1 MTTIETIKAIKDY
14 GLLAVAVIVFV
25 WMNGQ
30 LSEQKQDIKE
40 IQGIL
45 YDCFEDRIKENTR
58 AISFEK
64 TNPVS
69 IFSVKP
75 VCVLPEE
82 IEIKKA

>member
-45 YDCFEDRIKENTR
+45 YDCFEDRIKENIR
-58 AISFEK
+58 PISFNE
-64 TNPVS
+64 TTPVS
-69 IFSVKP
+69 IFRVKS

-82 IEIKKA
+82 IKIKNS